1 MYCGRAGAD
10 DPRKVDRRRIAF
22 RWTAWLLLAA
32 FVALAGV
39 TAEAWRRQVHRQNEQ
54 AFTAQA
60 ASVGASVTTAVR
72 RMDDLT
78 LAART
83 LLAAQPDLTNAQF
96 SRWYRSMDVA
106 HRFSG
111 VAGFG
116 YTQIVPHE
124 GLKEFVARAQAD
136 PTPGN
141 DGSPFAVFPAGSRPT
156 YCFSRLGVA
165 AGQGDRTLLELGVPG
180 LDLCALTGQ
189 LTAVRDSGHFGAL
202 VMSSE
207 GGHDLFE
214 VIAPVYRG
222 GGVPR
227 TLAARRR
234 LGTGWIIGLFDAE
247 PILRA
252 AVAGQPGVAVTLG
265 RVHALA
271 PEWRIPTG
279 VGGAYRTLADSLQTP
294 SQASYG
300 RVTGGPLLHRRFSV
314 DADGRWIVSVAHAAP
329 PGLSSPTVQA
339 MLVLAGWLV
348 VGLLGFFLVRALA
361 LGRTQAIRMV
371 EEKTRELQHQAMHD
385 TLTGLPN
392 RALIMDR
399 AERMLARARRDGTQP
414 AAMFIDL
421 DGFKAVNDTFGH
433 PVGDELLRAVA
444 ERIGSVLR
452 ESDTIGRLGGDE
464 FVVLVEGEPEL
475 VAKRILA
482 VLREPFDLGTAHGP
496 VGITTSIGIASGGRE
511 AARDLLR
518 DADIALYEA
527 KGAGRNRYAEFRHE
541 MHIAA
546 HDRLALQT
554 DLTHAI
560 ARDELFVVY
569 QPVLDLESGTV
580 VAAEALL
587 RWQHSTRGLVPPA
600 EFIALAEDSGLIV
613 DVGAWV
619 LERACAQAA
628 AWGAHGHPI
637 RVSVNV
643 SARQFDDPGLLDAVE
658 HALATSGLDAAHL
671 TLEITETALM
681 READR
686 TAAVLRALKALGVM
700 VAIDDFGTGYSSLSY
715 LQTFP
720 VDALKIDQ
728 TFIAASAADPL
739 VETLVQLGRSLGL
752 RTVAEGIEDEA
763 QLAHLRELGCD
774 RGQGYLFAPPL
785 EVEALERFLSAR
797 AAVV

>member
-1 MYCGRAGAD
+1 M
-10 DPRKVDRRRIAF
+10 PRRRIAF

-54 AFTAQA
+54 AFAAQA
-60 ASVGASVTTAVR
+60 AGVGASVTTAVR

-83 LLAAQPDLTNAQF
+83 LLAAEPDLTNAEF
-96 SRWYRSMDVA
+96 ASWYRSMDVA

-116 YTQIVPHE
+116 YTQIVPRAR
-124 GLKEFVARAQAD
+124 LKAFAATAKAD

-141 DGSPFAVFPAGSRPT
+141 AGAPFQVFPAGARPT

-165 AGQGDRTLLELGVPG
+165 AGRSDPMLLELGVPG
-180 LDLCALTGQ
+180 LDLCALSGQ
-189 LTAVRDSGHFGAL
+189 LAGARDSGRFAAL
-202 VMSSE
+202 VVSTQ

-222 GGVPR
+222 GGVPATR
-227 TLAARRR
+227 AARRR
-234 LGTGWIIGLFDAE
+234 LATGYVIGLFNAE

-252 AVAGQPGVAVTLG
+252 AVAGQQGVAVTLA
-265 RVHALA
+265 REHAAA
-271 PEWRIPTG
+271 PDWRIPTG
-279 VGGAYRTLADSLQTP
+279 VGGAFRTLADSLQTP
-294 SQASYG
+294 TQAGYG
-300 RVTGGPLLHRRFSV
+300 HVPRGPLLHRRFAV
-314 DADGRWIVSVAHAAP
+314 EADGRWIVSVAHAAP
-329 PGLSSPTVQA
+329 PGLSSPTVHA
-339 MLVLAGWLV
+339 GLVLAGWLV

-361 LGRTQAIRMV
+361 LGRARALRMV
-371 EEKTRELQHQAMHD
+371 EEKTGQLRHQALHD
-385 TLTGLPN
+385 ALTGLPN

-399 AERMLARARRDGTQP
+399 AERMLARARRTRTQP

-444 ERIGSVLR
+444 ARIGGVLR
-452 ESDTIGRLGGDE
+452 ETDTIGRLGGDE

-475 VAKRILA
+475 VARRILE

-496 VGITTSIGIASGGRE
+496 VSITTSIGIAAGDRD

-560 ARDELFVVY
+560 ARGELFLVY
-569 QPVLDLESGTV
+569 QPVLDLDTGAV

-587 RWQHSTRGLVPPA
+587 RWQHATRGLVPPA
-600 EFIALAEDSGLIV
+600 EFIALAEESGLIV
-613 DVGAWV
+613 DIGAWV
-619 LERACAQAA
+619 LEQACAQTAR
-628 AWGAHGHPI
+628 WRAHGHPI
-637 RVSVNV
+637 RISVNV
-643 SARQFDDPGLLDAVE
+643 SARQFDDPGLLDAVQ
-658 HALATSGLDAAHL
+658 HALARSGLDGTDL
-671 TLEITETALM
+671 VLEITETALM

-686 TAAVLRALKALGVM
+686 TAGVLRALKELGVM
-700 VAIDDFGTGYSSLSY
+700 VAIDDFVTGYSSLSY
-715 LQTFP
+715 LQKFP
-720 VDALKIDQ
+720 VDALKIDRA
-728 TFIAASAADPL
+728 FIADEADPL
-739 VETLVQLGRSLGL
+739 VQTLVQLGRSLNL

-785 EVEALERFLSAR
+785 EVTALERFLDQR
-797 AAVV
+797 AALV